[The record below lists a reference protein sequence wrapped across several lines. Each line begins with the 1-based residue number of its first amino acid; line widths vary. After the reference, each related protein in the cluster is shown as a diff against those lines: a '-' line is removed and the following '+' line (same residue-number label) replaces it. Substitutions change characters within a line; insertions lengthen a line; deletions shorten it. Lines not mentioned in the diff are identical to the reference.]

1 MFRWIF
7 SLFLFL
13 NFKPDVHWTFFPY
26 KHLWAFIYF
35 FISSNRFQGVH
46 WMRQRERELQT
57 SLRYCQV
64 LFRKYDTWYASTQA
78 LCESIAMTK
87 FQETLFIVI
96 LKTLHQVCK
105 ERYIVLSMTWILSL
119 LPESGNNRSWS
130 PSSYL
135 SGSTLTLFGRSLQ
148 LCICSSGWSESLS
161 WPNIYICIYIYIC
174 HWHAY
179 ICTWHIYV
187 QFPKL

>member
-46 WMRQRERELQT
+46 WMGQRERELQT

-135 SGSTLTLFGRSLQ
+135 SGSTLTLEDHCNCVFVPLDGQRVCRGLTY
-148 LCICSSGWSESLS
+148 
-161 WPNIYICIYIYIC
+161 IYVYIYIYMSLACIYMYL
-174 HWHAY
+174 AY
-179 ICTWHIYV
+179 ICTV
-187 QFPKL
+187 S